1 MPLCAQDVR
10 LNEVLGEAHVA
21 VLVMNVD
28 QVLDHGVDV
37 VDHVLGNPVI
47 LSPRDTRDSK
57 KFSYPG

>member
-28 QVLDHGVDV
+28 QVLNHGVDV

-47 LSPRDTRDSK
+47 LSPRDTRWGS
-57 KFSYPG
+57 